1 MFPQQRAKTINTPSH
16 ISLPLAPNHIKIWAH
31 PFITPLLRMPLGTK
45 KKKKSPILGCCLL
58 FGMRQEATL
67 SYGELVTL

>member
-31 PFITPLLRMPLGTK
+31 PFITHPENALGDE
-45 KKKKSPILGCCLL
+45 KSQILGCCLL
-58 FGMRQEATL
+58 YGMQLEARM
-67 SYGELVTL
+67 S